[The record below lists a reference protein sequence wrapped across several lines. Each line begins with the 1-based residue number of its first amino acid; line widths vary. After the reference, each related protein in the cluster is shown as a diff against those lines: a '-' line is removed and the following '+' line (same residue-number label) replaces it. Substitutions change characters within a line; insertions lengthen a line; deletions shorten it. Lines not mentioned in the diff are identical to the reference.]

1 MVRSMQ
7 LVMITLCGAAVIWAA
22 DAAVGTWKLN
32 LSKSKYRPGPPPRSQ
47 MRVYREAPE
56 GMKATV
62 TTVNPDGEMY
72 IEDYPS
78 NYDGVEHA
86 VKGDPY
92 LDGIIMK
99 KIDDFTAESTLIHG
113 EVVIGTAKRTV
124 SPDGKTMT
132 ITYQGTLGGEKVN
145 NIAVYDR
152 Q

>member
-1 MVRSMQ
+1 MARSMR
-7 LVMITLCGAAVIWAA
+7 LVMITLCCAAAVWAA

-32 LSKSKYRPGPPPRSQ
+32 LAKSKYRPGPPPRSQ
-47 MRVYREAPE
+47 TRVYREAPD
-56 GMKATV
+56 GVKATV

-72 IEDYPS
+72 IEEYPS

-99 KIDDFTAESTLIHG
+99 KVDDFTAESTLIHG

-124 SPDGKTMT
+124 SPDGKTHDDHLSGD
-132 ITYQGTLGGEKVN
+132 IGWRESEQH
-145 NIAVYDR
+145 R
-152 Q
+152 SS